1 MSEERLAGTRILIT
15 GAATGLGQA
24 MALGLLDAGAEVVIT
39 DISDDRLSDIAG
51 KVGQFA
57 DRAHIV
63 VADLSKPEEV
73 ERLAKRA
80 KEILGTVDVLINN
93 AGISANIIRPDF
105 FKTPVRFWEH
115 TPELTNRYFQVNSIA
130 PYRLAVLLVGDMVE
144 NGWGRIINVTT
155 SLDTMLRSGMAG
167 YGGSKAGLEAHSAVM
182 AADLQGTG
190 VTVNVLVP
198 GGPADTPMVPT
209 DLIADRSK
217 LISPQMMVAP
227 IQWLSSRD
235 SDGVSARR
243 FASVHWDPALPDSE
257 AADKSSAQVAWGGY
271 GIQAVYPKLEEERV

>member
-1 MSEERLAGTRILIT
+1 MAEQRLAGTKILIT

-24 MALGLLDAGAEVVIT
+24 MALGLLKEGAEVIIT
-39 DISDDRLSDIAG
+39 DISDERL
-51 KVGQFA
+51 A
-57 DRAHIV
+57 DVRSKASQYGPRAQIV
-63 VADLSKPEEV
+63 VADLSKPDEV
-73 ERLAKRA
+73 ERLAREA
-80 KEILGTVDVLINN
+80 KELLGHVDVLINN

-130 PYRLAVLLVGDMVE
+130 PFRLAVLLVGEMIDRA
-144 NGWGRIINVTT
+144 WGRIINVTT
-155 SLDTMLRSGMAG
+155 SLDTMLRPGMAG

-227 IQWLSSRD
+227 VLWLSSKA
-235 SDGVSARR
+235 SDGVTARR
-243 FASVHWDPALPDSE
+243 FASVHWDPSLPDK
-257 AADKSSAQVAWGGY
+257 AAAEKSGAQVAWAGY
-271 GIQAVYPKLEEERV
+271 GIQAVYPDLQEERV